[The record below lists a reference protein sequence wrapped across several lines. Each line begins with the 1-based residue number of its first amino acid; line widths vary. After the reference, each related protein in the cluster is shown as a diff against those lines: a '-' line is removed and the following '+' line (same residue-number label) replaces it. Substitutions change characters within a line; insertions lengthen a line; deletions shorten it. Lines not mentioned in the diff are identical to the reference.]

1 MAKER
6 QNLSKEVEPEEKK
19 RVTRKG
25 LNEIAGIFKFIIPYK
40 WSFIFGMIFLI
51 LSTGTTLTL
60 PYFLGELVD
69 SAVPRSATRT
79 TIESLKA
86 RINQGE
92 VILSEDIIALRKA
105 QQEDNTGFIRQ
116 TDSLISK
123 IESGE
128 TLDLS
133 DLTKLQ
139 STEDA
144 RREQAISQLL
154 SSSSINQIALVLVLI
169 LVLQSLFSFFRIYLF
184 ARVSERGM
192 ADIRHALYAKII
204 TLPMIFFEQRRVGE
218 LTSRLS
224 SDVTQLHDMLS
235 FTLAEF
241 FRQILTLIIGV
252 IILIT
257 LVSSELTLFMLAT
270 FPLLVI
276 AAIVFG
282 RFIRKLSKK
291 AQDELAYANT
301 LVEETLQAIIVV
313 KSFTNEWM
321 ESRKYETAL
330 SKVVRTA
337 LKSATFR
344 GVFVSFIFIALFGGV
359 ILVIWRGAL
368 MIQAGE
374 IQVGELIS
382 FMLYTAFIGGSVAGM
397 GNLYGQLQ
405 KTIGASERIREILGE
420 SSELELIAQHDPKR
434 LRGEISFRDVQFSY
448 PSRSDIPVLDHFDL
462 HISPGEKVALVGH
475 SGAGKSTVT
484 RLLLQFY
491 TIEHGALYIDGQ
503 LVANHDLSTLRAN
516 IGVVPQEVILFG
528 GTIRENIAYGRVG
541 ASEAE
546 IIEAAEKA
554 YAWEFIQQFPEGLDT
569 IVGERGIKLSG
580 GQRQRI
586 AIARAILKDPAILIL
601 DEATSSLDSESERL
615 VQAALDE
622 LMKGRTTLIIAHRL
636 STIRKVDNIYVLDKG
651 KVIESGSHQELS
663 RLVDGAYQNLLKLQF
678 EEG

>member
-6 QNLSKEVEPEEKK
+6 RNRSKEVQPEDKK

-25 LNEIAGIFKFIIPYK
+25 LNEIAGIFRFIIPYK
-40 WSFIFGMIFLI
+40 WSFIAGMIFLI

-69 SAVPRSATRT
+69 SAVPRSATRN
-79 TIESLKA
+79 TIETLKE
-86 RINQGE
+86 RINRGE
-92 VILSEDIIALRKA
+92 DVLPEDILSLQEA
-105 QQEDNTGFIRQ
+105 QQEDNTEFNRR

-123 IESGE
+123 IESGKRLE
-128 TLDLS
+128 LS
-133 DLTKLQ
+133 DLTVLQ
-139 STEDA
+139 SSEDA

-154 SSSSINQIALVLVLI
+154 NSSSINQIAWVLVLI

-184 ARVSERGM
+184 ASVSERAM
-192 ADIRHALYAKII
+192 ADIRHALYARII
-204 TLPMIFFEQRRVGE
+204 TLPMLFFEQRRVGE

-224 SDVTQLHDMLS
+224 SDVTQLQDMLS

-270 FPLLVI
+270 FPFLVI
-276 AAIVFG
+276 AAMVFG
-282 RFIRKLSKK
+282 RFIRTLSRK

-301 LVEETLQAIIVV
+301 LVEETLQAISVV

-321 ESRKYETAL
+321 ESRKYESAL
-330 SKVVRTA
+330 GKVVRTA
-337 LKSATFR
+337 LKAATFR
-344 GVFVSFIFIALFGGV
+344 GAFVSFIFIALFGGV

-420 SSELELIAQHDPKR
+420 SPELELKAQHSSKR
-434 LRGEISFRDVQFSY
+434 LEGEISFDDVQFSY
-448 PSRSDIPVLDHFDL
+448 PSRIDVPVLDHFDL

-491 TIEHGALYIDGQ
+491 PIEHGALYIDGQ
-503 LVANHDLSTLRAN
+503 PAASYDLSTLRAN

-528 GTIRENIAYGRVG
+528 GTIRENIV
-541 ASEAE
+541 
-546 IIEAAEKA
+546 
-554 YAWEFIQQFPEGLDT
+554 
-569 IVGERGIKLSG
+569 
-580 GQRQRI
+580 
-586 AIARAILKDPAILIL
+586 
-601 DEATSSLDSESERL
+601 
-615 VQAALDE
+615 
-622 LMKGRTTLIIAHRL
+622 
-636 STIRKVDNIYVLDKG
+636 
-651 KVIESGSHQELS
+651 
-663 RLVDGAYQNLLKLQF
+663 
-678 EEG
+678 